1 MSSTK
6 TYRANDPTVF
16 EKITRDINELYNS
29 VNSPQVSG
37 GRGTEG
43 KSGDLRLTF
52 DDGGYSYLE
61 GKGNEG
67 WLTSFTGVM
76 VDKPARGRPYPHFP
90 VLTVDNLF
98 AKIFTVNQTMSS
110 NGNMI
115 MSDYGIVESFTKST
129 ITFKDQ
135 TNLNLCGFQ
144 QYDTCE
150 VRSIKADKSLDIKK
164 INFTVDSVSGRTITV
179 TYSGSDLVS
188 VGDIVVRIGNTTTAS
203 RQNSIYFSTSDTNS
217 PYIDLYSG
225 TTLYT
230 LSSPKVRVGKLDGV
244 GALTGMGL
252 YAIDNI
258 HLSKIAAGVGIHL
271 TTGTTT
277 TITSGFA
284 VFDPAEGRMHLGDTT
299 NYIRWNYDETA
310 PFKDKLVVQ
319 GDIVLGNTNSI
330 YSANKTSYADTDAGF
345 WLGYDTSAY
354 KINFGDATNYFKWTG
369 TAIET
374 LGATITGGTIQTAT
388 GTGQRVVMDNTNG
401 GQIRFYNSSNVN
413 IIKIGDA
420 AFSSTPGML
429 VTNGMVYST
438 TNVSSSYALYGA
450 SSGAISAVG
459 IQGDATGLGINY
471 AVKGYA
477 VAGTSNYS
485 FYGEAGTLLNV
496 EGLNIGASKF
506 IVSATGDITKLNNIT
521 YAFPSVAPTLSQ
533 VLACSNATGGV
544 LSWASPGTGT
554 VTSVSGVA
562 ANGFTWSIATA
573 TTTPAITLTLQNATT
588 AQSGQ
593 LTSTDWNTFNGKT
606 TLAAV
611 VAATNNWGGVN
622 TFQQQYTYFGVSAS
636 NPGEIVLYNDV
647 DEAFSTILKTSGSS
661 GASRIITL
669 PDATGTVLLT
679 DGSGASLTGTASSL
693 TAGAVTNGVY
703 ANANNSLT
711 GNNTTTGSVML
722 DGEYEL
728 TPATDP
734 SDASITGKNTLILYM
749 ADAYT
754 VNLTNPT
761 DGQLLFVSVDK
772 DSPADAIISPVRN
785 GVNATLT
792 LGIGKS
798 RLLRYRTSETT
809 WYATE

>member
-1 MSSTK
+1 
-6 TYRANDPTVF
+6 
-16 EKITRDINELYNS
+16 
-29 VNSPQVSG
+29 
-37 GRGTEG
+37 
-43 KSGDLRLTF
+43 
-52 DDGGYSYLE
+52 
-61 GKGNEG
+61 
-67 WLTSFTGVM
+67 
-76 VDKPARGRPYPHFP
+76 
-90 VLTVDNLF
+90 
-98 AKIFTVNQTMSS
+98 
-110 NGNMI
+110 MI
-115 MSDYGIVESFTKST
+115 G
-129 ITFKDQ
+129 
-135 TNLNLCGFQ
+135 
-144 QYDTCE
+144 
-150 VRSIKADKSLDIKK
+150 
-164 INFTVDSVSGRTITV
+164 
-179 TYSGSDLVS
+179 
-188 VGDIVVRIGNTTTAS
+188 
-203 RQNSIYFSTSDTNS
+203 
-217 PYIDLYSG
+217 
-225 TTLYT
+225 
-230 LSSPKVRVGKLDGV
+230 
-244 GALTGMGL
+244 
-252 YAIDNI
+252 
-258 HLSKIAAGVGIHL
+258 
-271 TTGTTT
+271 
-277 TITSGFA
+277 
-284 VFDPAEGRMHLGDTT
+284 
-299 NYIRWNYDETA
+299 
-310 PFKDKLVVQ
+310 
-319 GDIVLGNTNSI
+319 
-330 YSANKTSYADTDAGF
+330 
-345 WLGYDTSAY
+345 
-354 KINFGDATNYFKWTG
+354 
-369 TAIET
+369 
-374 LGATITGGTIQTAT
+374 
-388 GTGQRVVMDNTNG
+388 
-401 GQIRFYNSSNVN
+401 
-413 IIKIGDA
+413 
-420 AFSSTPGML
+420 
-429 VTNGMVYST
+429 
-438 TNVSSSYALYGA
+438 
-450 SSGAISAVG
+450 
-459 IQGDATGLGINY
+459 
-471 AVKGYA
+471 
-477 VAGTSNYS
+477 
-485 FYGEAGTLLNV
+485 
-496 EGLNIGASKF
+496 
-506 IVSATGDITKLNNIT
+506 
-521 YAFPSVAPTLSQ
+521 
-533 VLACSNATGGV
+533 
-544 LSWASPGTGT
+544 
-554 VTSVSGVA
+554 
-562 ANGFTWSIATA
+562 SIATA